1 MQTPQSPDTVVRRK
15 AITTVHFTL
24 DDETLVL
31 QSELRAYFAQLL
43 TPEVRQQ
50 LHLEGERGGPTR
62 NRVLRQMGADGWL
75 GIGWPAEYGGS
86 DRGPAAQF
94 ILFSEAYRANAPLPM
109 ITLTTVAPTLMA
121 HGSKEQKDYFLPRIL
136 AGALVFAIGYTE
148 PEAGTDLAS
157 LRTSARRNGDELV
170 INGNKVFT
178 SGADGADWIWLA
190 ARTNPDVPKHQGI
203 SLILVPT
210 TDPGFSAT
218 PIGTVGGVST
228 TATYYDDVRVPVSN
242 VVGGLDNGWKL
253 ITTQLNH
260 ERVGLAAFSGIS
272 VGMLEDAKAWAARQL
287 LPDGRTY
294 TDLTWV
300 RTALARAT
308 ALANVMSMMNWRL
321 VEATAE
327 DVTDPGQASA
337 AKVYA
342 TEAALEIYRLM
353 LEVLGAA
360 GLEISEA
367 PASITD
373 GRLALMNLSAQ
384 INTFGGGVAEIQR
397 EIVAWTTLGMTRGTR

>member
-1 MQTPQSPDTVVRRK
+1 MSGGK

-31 QSELRAYFAQLL
+31 QSELRAYFAALL
-43 TPEVRQQ
+43 TAEVRQQ

-62 NRVLRQMGADGWL
+62 SRVLRQMGADGWL

-94 ILFSEAYRANAPLPM
+94 VLFSEAYRANAPLPM

-121 HGSKEQKDYFLPRIL
+121 HGSQQQRDYFLPRIL
-136 AGALVFAIGYTE
+136 AGELVFAIGYTE

-157 LRTSARRNGDELV
+157 LRTSARRDGDELV

-190 ARTNPDVPKHQGI
+190 ARTNPDVPKHKGI

-218 PIGTVGGVST
+218 PIKTVGGVST
-228 TATYYDDVRVPVSN
+228 TATYYDDVRVPVRN

-272 VGMLEDAKAWAARQL
+272 VGMLEDAKQWAARQF
-287 LPDGRTY
+287 LPDGRPY
-294 TDLTWV
+294 TDLPWV

-308 ALANVMSMMNWRL
+308 ALANVMSLMNWRL
-321 VEATAE
+321 VEATAA

-342 TEAALEIYRLM
+342 TEAALEIYRLT
-353 LEVLGAA
+353 LEVVGAA
-360 GLEISEA
+360 GLEVSEA
-367 PASITD
+367 PSSITD

>member
-1 MQTPQSPDTVVRRK
+1 M
-15 AITTVHFTL
+15 HFTL
-24 DDETLVL
+24 DDDTLAL
-31 QSELRAYFAQLL
+31 QKELRAYFDALL
-43 TPEVRQQ
+43 TPEVRRE
-50 LHLEGERGGPTR
+50 LHHEGERGGPTR
-62 NRVLRQMGADGWL
+62 DRVMRRMGADGWL
-75 GIGWPAEYGGS
+75 GIGWPTEYGGS

-94 ILFSEAYRANAPLPM
+94 VLFSEAYRAGAPLPM

-121 HGSKEQKDYFLPRIL
+121 HGSPEQKAYFLPRIL
-136 AGALVFAIGYTE
+136 AGELVFAIGYTE

-157 LRTSARRNGDELV
+157 LRTTARREGDELV

-190 ARTNPDVPKHQGI
+190 ARTDQQAPKHKGI

-218 PIGTVGGVST
+218 PIRTVGGVST
-228 TATYYDDVRVPVSN
+228 TATYYDNVRVPVGN

-272 VGMLEDAKAWAARQL
+272 VGLLEDAREWAARQT
-287 LPDGRTY
+287 LPDGRPY
-294 TDLTWV
+294 TDLPWV
-300 RTALARAT
+300 RAALGRAT
-308 ALANVMSMMNWRL
+308 ALANVMSLMNWRL
-321 VEATAE
+321 VEATADE
-327 DVTDPGQASA
+327 VTDPGQASA

-342 TEAALEIYRLM
+342 TEAALEIYRLT
-353 LEVLGAA
+353 LEVVGAA
-360 GLEISEA
+360 GLEVSDA
-367 PASITD
+367 PAGITD